1 MSSLVFEHLDREMHT
16 SFECYRNEDPFSY
29 SFDVRVQTPHE
40 ETAEF
45 HLTQT
50 EMKNRYRQWRENNN
64 CELDVYDKAC
74 SDY

>member
-1 MSSLVFEHLDREMHT
+1 MGNLVFEHIDNEMHT

-29 SFDVRVQTPHE
+29 SFDVRVQTKLE

-50 EMKNRYRQWRENNN
+50 EMKNRYRQWRESNGCVLNVH
-64 CELDVYDKAC
+64 DQAV